1 MPEHTETRLL
11 APSNGR
17 GLFDASLSEL
27 EAVIERGLETFV
39 EVGLALLAI
48 RDGEKYHE
56 TYATFE
62 DYCRQRWGWSRDY
75 GYKLIRSAEVVN
87 VLGVDNCL
95 QTESQAR
102 ELVPLLRK
110 DEQAV
115 VEVWRELKE
124 EYGDDITAERIR
136 RLVSKRMERI
146 KRERRPEES
155 STTPLSPI
163 GVDLRLGDFREVLQ
177 DVESVDLIFTDPPY
191 PKEYLPLWGELAAF
205 AARALKPNG
214 LLIAYS
220 GQYHLPNVITALSE
234 HLQYVWLG
242 GLVTPGQHNQV
253 QQRHIRSAMK
263 PLLFFARA
271 GYKPGP
277 WFEDVYV
284 SEKREKADHPW
295 QQSPGA
301 AQYFIERL
309 TDAGALVVDP
319 FLGSGTSAVAA
330 HELGRR
336 FIGCDVDADALAGA
350 KRRVA

>member
-136 RLVSKRMERI
+136 RLVS
-146 KRERRPEES
+146 
-155 STTPLSPI
+155 
-163 GVDLRLGDFREVLQ
+163 
-177 DVESVDLIFTDPPY
+177 
-191 PKEYLPLWGELAAF
+191 
-205 AARALKPNG
+205 
-214 LLIAYS
+214 
-220 GQYHLPNVITALSE
+220 
-234 HLQYVWLG
+234 
-242 GLVTPGQHNQV
+242 
-253 QQRHIRSAMK
+253 
-263 PLLFFARA
+263 
-271 GYKPGP
+271 
-277 WFEDVYV
+277 
-284 SEKREKADHPW
+284 
-295 QQSPGA
+295 
-301 AQYFIERL
+301 
-309 TDAGALVVDP
+309 
-319 FLGSGTSAVAA
+319 
-330 HELGRR
+330 
-336 FIGCDVDADALAGA
+336 
-350 KRRVA
+350 